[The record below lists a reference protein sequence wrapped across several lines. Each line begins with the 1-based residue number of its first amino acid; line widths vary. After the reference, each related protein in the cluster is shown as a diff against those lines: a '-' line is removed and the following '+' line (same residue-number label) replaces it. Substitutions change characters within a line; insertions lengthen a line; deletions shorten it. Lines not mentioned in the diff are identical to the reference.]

1 MAALVL
7 QAIKIVLFWHRKCIF
22 ASGKIFF
29 GMKKTLIV
37 LFVAAFTA
45 VSAQGQSIRC
55 NYRSN
60 GMTHISTAYES
71 LELSGTPAE
80 ARVELAGFPDGS
92 ALYVLYLNLLQKTAT
107 VVPKGVKM
115 GVTLS
120 SGKIIRLD
128 QIGQFSATPPR
139 LENGLF
145 VNRLKYAVEP
155 ADMEMMVRGIK
166 GVDIITGWNPEDFI
180 QGNFAADEMGSLL
193 KRHCEA
199 ILAASERTIDLEAQL
214 SGYTDNVNSILST
227 TNPVVA
233 RGENFAYNIIVSHL
247 YYKNTN
253 EEDVDLAF
261 VLGAEKKYHIPL
273 DSPVRFTLRDGSV
286 IELLQTRE
294 DDNFVYVYP
303 SMEEMARLCS
313 AGIASLSVDY
323 EGGVLQDRFT
333 EENGFSEAVNQQVQ
347 LLLSLSPR

>member
-1 MAALVL
+1 
-7 QAIKIVLFWHRKCIF
+7 
-22 ASGKIFF
+22 
-29 GMKKTLIV
+29 MKKTLIV

-115 GVTLS
+115 GVTLAG
-120 SGKIIRLD
+120 GKIIRLD
-128 QIGQFSATPPR
+128 QIGQSSATPKR
-139 LENGLF
+139 LDNGLF

-155 ADMEMMVRGIK
+155 ADMEKMVLGVK

-180 QGNFAADEMGSLL
+180 QGNFAADELGSLL

-199 ILAASERTIDLEAQL
+199 ILAASDHCVELQAKL
-214 SGYTDNVNSILST
+214 SGYTENLGSILST
-227 TNPVVA
+227 TDPVVA
-233 RGENFAYNIIVSHL
+233 RGAHFAYNVLISHL

-253 EEDVDLAF
+253 EEDIDLAF
-261 VLGAEKKYHIPL
+261 VLGAEEKYHIPL
-273 DSPVRFTLRDGSV
+273 DARVRFTLRDGSV
-286 IELLQTRE
+286 IDLLQTR
-294 DDNFVYVYP
+294 DDENFVYVYP
-303 SMEEMARLCS
+303 SLEEAHRMRS
-313 AGIASLSVDY
+313 AGIASLAVDY
-323 EGGVLQDRFT
+323 DGGVLTDSFSG
-333 EENGFSEAVNQQVQ
+333 EEGFSEALNQQLQ